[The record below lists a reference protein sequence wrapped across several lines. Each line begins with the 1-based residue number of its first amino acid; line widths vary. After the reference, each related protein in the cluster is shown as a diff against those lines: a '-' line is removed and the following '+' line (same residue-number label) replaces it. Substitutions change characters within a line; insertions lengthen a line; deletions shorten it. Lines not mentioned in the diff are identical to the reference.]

1 MKTKR
6 VHFPI
11 SSPFVIIVMSVYLV
25 VPLHRND
32 TWLGRSFSQQPRYFI
47 TPVVCC
53 LHILNTCQSFF
64 FAKVLLRFIP
74 RSVFNVSVIYRITSR
89 HSHTPPPPPLRT
101 CICLH
106 IAHMYIYTPNLS
118 QNVHIQNTGK
128 QYIQLQHI
136 NIKFYLK
143 KILLFTQFLFWM
155 KRNALEIYILFGKH
169 EHKA

>member
-1 MKTKR
+1 MYSNLFHYHIWNRKMKTKR

-89 HSHTPPPPPLRT
+89 HSHTPPPCVHVSAYILHT
-101 CICLH
+101 CIYTH
-106 IAHMYIYTPNLS
+106 QISHRMYI
-118 QNVHIQNTGK
+118 
-128 QYIQLQHI
+128 
-136 NIKFYLK
+136 FR
-143 KILLFTQFLFWM
+143 ILVNSTYSYS
-155 KRNALEIYILFGKH
+155 I
-169 EHKA
+169 

>member
-89 HSHTPPPPPLRT
+89 HSHTPPPPPCVHVSAYILHT
-101 CICLH
+101 CIYTH
-106 IAHMYIYTPNLS
+106 QISHRMYI
-118 QNVHIQNTGK
+118 
-128 QYIQLQHI
+128 
-136 NIKFYLK
+136 FR
-143 KILLFTQFLFWM
+143 ILVNSTYSYS
-155 KRNALEIYILFGKH
+155 I
-169 EHKA
+169 

>member
-1 MKTKR
+1 MYSNLFHYHIWNRKMKTKR

-11 SSPFVIIVMSVYLV
+11 SSPFVIIVMSVYLG

-89 HSHTPPPPPLRT
+89 HSHTPPPP
-101 CICLH
+101 
-106 IAHMYIYTPNLS
+106 AYMYLLTYCTR
-118 QNVHIQNTGK
+118 V
-128 QYIQLQHI
+128 YIHTKSLI
-136 NIKFYLK
+136 ECTYLEY
-143 KILLFTQFLFWM
+143 W
-155 KRNALEIYILFGKH
+155 
-169 EHKA
+169 

>member
-1 MKTKR
+1 MYSNLFHYHIWNRKMKTKR

-89 HSHTPPPPPLRT
+89 HSHTPPPP
-101 CICLH
+101 
-106 IAHMYIYTPNLS
+106 AYMYLLTYCTH
-118 QNVHIQNTGK
+118 V
-128 QYIQLQHI
+128 YIHTKSLI
-136 NIKFYLK
+136 ECTYLEY
-143 KILLFTQFLFWM
+143 W
-155 KRNALEIYILFGKH
+155 
-169 EHKA
+169 

>member
-89 HSHTPPPPPLRT
+89 HSHTPPPCVHISAYILHT
-101 CICLH
+101 CIYTH
-106 IAHMYIYTPNLS
+106 QISHRMYI
-118 QNVHIQNTGK
+118 
-128 QYIQLQHI
+128 
-136 NIKFYLK
+136 FR
-143 KILLFTQFLFWM
+143 ILVNSTYSYS
-155 KRNALEIYILFGKH
+155 I
-169 EHKA
+169 

>member
-89 HSHTPPPPPLRT
+89 HSHTPPCVHVSAYILHT
-101 CICLH
+101 CIYTH
-106 IAHMYIYTPNLS
+106 QISHRMYI
-118 QNVHIQNTGK
+118 
-128 QYIQLQHI
+128 
-136 NIKFYLK
+136 FR
-143 KILLFTQFLFWM
+143 ILVNSTYSYS
-155 KRNALEIYILFGKH
+155 I
-169 EHKA
+169 

>member
-89 HSHTPPPPPLRT
+89 HSHTPPPCVHVSAYILHT
-101 CICLH
+101 CIYTH
-106 IAHMYIYTPNLS
+106 QISHRMYI
-118 QNVHIQNTGK
+118 
-128 QYIQLQHI
+128 
-136 NIKFYLK
+136 FR
-143 KILLFTQFLFWM
+143 ILVNSTYSYS
-155 KRNALEIYILFGKH
+155 I
-169 EHKA
+169 

>member
-1 MKTKR
+1 MYSNLFHYHILEQKMKTKR

-47 TPVVCC
+47 TPVVCS

-89 HSHTPPPPPLRT
+89 HSHTPLPP
-101 CICLH
+101 
-106 IAHMYIYTPNLS
+106 AYMYLLTYCTR
-118 QNVHIQNTGK
+118 V
-128 QYIQLQHI
+128 YIHTKSLI
-136 NIKFYLK
+136 ECTYLEY
-143 KILLFTQFLFWM
+143 W
-155 KRNALEIYILFGKH
+155 
-169 EHKA
+169 

>member
-1 MKTKR
+1 MYSNLFHYHIWNRKMKTKR

-74 RSVFNVSVIYRITSR
+74 RSVLNVSVIYWITSR
-89 HSHTPPPPPLRT
+89 HYHTPPPPCVHVSAYTYCTRV
-101 CICLH
+101 
-106 IAHMYIYTPNLS
+106 YIHTKSL
-118 QNVHIQNTGK
+118 IECT
-128 QYIQLQHI
+128 
-136 NIKFYLK
+136 YLEY
-143 KILLFTQFLFWM
+143 W
-155 KRNALEIYILFGKH
+155 
-169 EHKA
+169 

>member
-89 HSHTPPPPPLRT
+89 HSHTPPHPCVHVSAYILHT
-101 CICLH
+101 CIYTH
-106 IAHMYIYTPNLS
+106 QISHRMYI
-118 QNVHIQNTGK
+118 
-128 QYIQLQHI
+128 
-136 NIKFYLK
+136 FR
-143 KILLFTQFLFWM
+143 ILVNSTYSYS
-155 KRNALEIYILFGKH
+155 I
-169 EHKA
+169 

>member
-1 MKTKR
+1 MYSNLFHYHIWNRKMKTKR

-89 HSHTPPPPPLRT
+89 HSHTPPPPPP
-101 CICLH
+101 
-106 IAHMYIYTPNLS
+106 AYMYLLTYCTH
-118 QNVHIQNTGK
+118 V
-128 QYIQLQHI
+128 YIHTKSLI
-136 NIKFYLK
+136 ECTYLEY
-143 KILLFTQFLFWM
+143 W
-155 KRNALEIYILFGKH
+155 
-169 EHKA
+169 

>member
-1 MKTKR
+1 MYSNLFHYHIWNRKMKTKR

-89 HSHTPPPPPLRT
+89 HSHTPPPP
-101 CICLH
+101 
-106 IAHMYIYTPNLS
+106 AYMYLLTYCTH
-118 QNVHIQNTGK
+118 V
-128 QYIQLQHI
+128 YIHTKSLI
-136 NIKFYLK
+136 ECTYLEY
-143 KILLFTQFLFWM
+143 
-155 KRNALEIYILFGKH
+155 R
-169 EHKA
+169 

>member
-1 MKTKR
+1 MYSNLFHYHIWNRKMKTKR

-89 HSHTPPPPPLRT
+89 HSHTPPPPCVHVSAYILHT
-101 CICLH
+101 CIYTH
-106 IAHMYIYTPNLS
+106 QISHRMYIFRIPVNSTYS
-118 QNVHIQNTGK
+118 YSI
-128 QYIQLQHI
+128 
-136 NIKFYLK
+136 
-143 KILLFTQFLFWM
+143 
-155 KRNALEIYILFGKH
+155 
-169 EHKA
+169 

>member
-11 SSPFVIIVMSVYLV
+11 SSPFVIIVMSIYLV

-74 RSVFNVSVIYRITSR
+74 RSVFNVSVIYRITS
-89 HSHTPPPPPLRT
+89 HTPPPLRT
-101 CICLH
+101 CICVH
-106 IAHMYIYTPNLS
+106 IAQVYIYTPNPS
-118 QNVHIQNTGK
+118 QNVNIQNTGK

-136 NIKFYLK
+136 NIKLYLK
-143 KILLFTQFLFWM
+143 NYFCSLSFFS
-155 KRNALEIYILFGKH
+155 G
-169 EHKA
+169 

>member
-1 MKTKR
+1 MYSNLFHYHIWNRKMKTKR

-89 HSHTPPPPPLRT
+89 HSHTPPPTP
-101 CICLH
+101 
-106 IAHMYIYTPNLS
+106 AYMYLLTYCTR
-118 QNVHIQNTGK
+118 V
-128 QYIQLQHI
+128 YIHTNSLMECT
-136 NIKFYLK
+136 YLEY
-143 KILLFTQFLFWM
+143 W
-155 KRNALEIYILFGKH
+155 
-169 EHKA
+169 

>member
-1 MKTKR
+1 MYSNLFHYHIWNRKMKTKR

-89 HSHTPPPPPLRT
+89 HSHTPPPPTP
-101 CICLH
+101 
-106 IAHMYIYTPNLS
+106 AYMYLLTYCTH
-118 QNVHIQNTGK
+118 V
-128 QYIQLQHI
+128 YIHTKSLI
-136 NIKFYLK
+136 ECTYLEY
-143 KILLFTQFLFWM
+143 W
-155 KRNALEIYILFGKH
+155 
-169 EHKA
+169 

>member
-1 MKTKR
+1 MYSNLFHYHIWNRKMKTKR

-89 HSHTPPPPPLRT
+89 HSHTPPP
-101 CICLH
+101 
-106 IAHMYIYTPNLS
+106 AYMYLLTYCTH
-118 QNVHIQNTGK
+118 V
-128 QYIQLQHI
+128 YIHTKSLI
-136 NIKFYLK
+136 ECTYLEY
-143 KILLFTQFLFWM
+143 W
-155 KRNALEIYILFGKH
+155 
-169 EHKA
+169 